1 MKMKFP
7 FAIAGLTVL
16 IPVLSSAQI
25 TIQFGGDV
33 AHLTDPD
40 ANWVSQIG
48 ADQIIQWNGVNSDGG
63 SFNASGTMVD
73 QGVGATLTSLGAENL
88 VLTTTGISATNT
100 TAGFPVT
107 GAAGSPNVLGV
118 QANDTG
124 DDAAKFNVGNTE
136 AWTFSFNQDVT
147 IDHMIGA
154 AMDFN
159 LERFGIDIGNDGS
172 YEYEWNRS
180 AGFTVGSG
188 TVNPVTFA
196 PVANRYVATPDGGI
210 AVAANTDVTV
220 EVLQGNIG
228 LQGLVVTVPE
238 PSAFALLAGL
248 GALGLLC
255 YRRRKAAR

>member
-1 MKMKFP
+1 MKMNLP
-7 FAIAGLTVL
+7 LVAAALTALVPAIA
-16 IPVLSSAQI
+16 SAQVS
-25 TIQFGGDV
+25 IQFGGDV
-33 AHLTDPD
+33 AHLIDPD

-124 DDAAKFNVGNTE
+124 DDSAKFNVGNTE

-159 LERFGIDIGNDGS
+159 LERFGIDIGGDGS

-180 AGFTVGSG
+180 AGFTVGAGS
-188 TVNPVTFA
+188 VTAVSFA
-196 PVANRYVATPDGGI
+196 PVNNRYVATPDGGI
-210 AVAANTDVTV
+210 DLPAGTDVTV

-228 LQGLVVTVPE
+228 LHGLVVTVPE
-238 PSAFALLAGL
+238 PSAFAVLAGI
-248 GALGLLC
+248 GALGLLIF
-255 YRRRKAAR
+255 RRRRMAR